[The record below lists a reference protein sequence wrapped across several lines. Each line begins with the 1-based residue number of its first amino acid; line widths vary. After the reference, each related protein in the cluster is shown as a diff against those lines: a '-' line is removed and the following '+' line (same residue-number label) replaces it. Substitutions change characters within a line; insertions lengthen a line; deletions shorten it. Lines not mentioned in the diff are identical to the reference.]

1 MDTFLNYISDYRS
14 GIKMRLGR
22 KTGNDVSHSIKNNFS
37 KESVHNDLVYLTIK
51 RIFDK
56 VISLLA
62 IIILSPLLLLISIA
76 IKIND
81 FDSPVI
87 YAQSRIGKGGTS
99 FKIFKFRSM
108 SVNAENILKSNADL
122 YSKYLSN
129 NFKLLPEDDPRIT
142 KIGLFLRKTSLDEL
156 PQFFNILI
164 GDMSLIGPRPVV
176 SSELSEYDQEK
187 ILSVKPGAM
196 GLWQAKGRSKI
207 GYPRRAKIEEYYVDH
222 ACLRLDLKILVANI
236 INIFKGNGAY

>member
-1 MDTFLNYISDYRS
+1 M
-14 GIKMRLGR
+14 KLGR
-22 KTGNDVSHSIKNNFS
+22 ETKNVASHVVKSHFNEKF
-37 KESVHNDLVYLTIK
+37 KHNDLVYLMIK
-51 RIFDK
+51 EIFDK

-164 GDMSLIGPRPVV
+164 GDMSLVGPRPVV
-176 SSELSEYDQEK
+176 PSELSKYDQEK

>member
-1 MDTFLNYISDYRS
+1 M
-14 GIKMRLGR
+14 KLGR
-22 KTGNDVSHSIKNNFS
+22 KTKNVASHVVKSHFNEKF
-37 KESVHNDLVYLTIK
+37 KHNDLVYLMIK
-51 RIFDK
+51 EIFDK